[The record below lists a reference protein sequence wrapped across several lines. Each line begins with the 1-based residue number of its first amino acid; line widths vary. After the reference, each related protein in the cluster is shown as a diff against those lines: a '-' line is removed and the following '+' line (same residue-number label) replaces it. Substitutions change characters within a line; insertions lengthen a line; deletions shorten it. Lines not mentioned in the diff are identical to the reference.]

1 MSKDGFT
8 LAWTDVWTLALT
20 RPTPETY
27 LQLLGDERRATNRA
41 IFWLYFTSLV
51 AVVVFVNSIIGSPQS
66 QEALLLALAQNG
78 LDTEGVNVAQALFV
92 SSLCVAPFSAILS
105 VVGWM
110 VLASV
115 IQAFANQVGE
125 RAHTAGK
132 LQAYLYCLAAIVAPT
147 TLVATFFTIVPFL
160 SFLSLAVTVYQTYC
174 LVRAAQGVY
183 ALEFRTAL
191 TVVVA
196 PVLAFFLVQLLFLG
210 VAF

>member
-8 LAWTDVWTLALT
+8 LAWTDIWTLALT

-27 LQLLGDERRATNRA
+27 QQLLSDERRTTNRA
-41 IFWLYFTSLV
+41 LVWLYFTSLL

-92 SSLCVAPFSAILS
+92 SSLCVAPFSAIFS
-105 VVGWM
+105 VLGWM

-115 IQAFANQVGE
+115 IQAFASQVGD
-125 RAHTAGK
+125 RAQTAGK
-132 LQAYLYCLAAIVAPT
+132 MQAYLYCLSAVVAPT
-147 TLVATFFTIVPFL
+147 TLLATFFTIVPLVSFL
-160 SFLSLAVTVYQTYC
+160 SFAVTIYQTYC
-174 LVRAAQGVY
+174 LIRAAQGVY
-183 ALEFRTAL
+183 ALEFRTAVG
-191 TVVVA
+191 VVVA
-196 PVLAFFLVQLLFLG
+196 PVVAFFLLQLLFLG